1 MPVEM
6 ILKVTK
12 REEIGSVTLPSTP
25 KFELHPVQNGFG
37 ASIVVV
43 KKGVWRKSGE
53 QMTKTMCIIVIC
65 LLCKL

>member
-6 ILKVTK
+6 ILKVTKAMK

-37 ASIVVV
+37 ASIAVV
-43 KKGVWRKSGE
+43 KKGKWGADDKNNVYNSD
-53 QMTKTMCIIVIC
+53 
-65 LLCKL
+65 LSSL